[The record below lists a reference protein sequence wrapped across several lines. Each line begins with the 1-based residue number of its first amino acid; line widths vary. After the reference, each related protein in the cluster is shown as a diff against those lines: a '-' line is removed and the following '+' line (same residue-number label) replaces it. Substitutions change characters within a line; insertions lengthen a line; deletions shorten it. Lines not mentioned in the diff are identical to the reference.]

1 MLTYEQ
7 GASDTMLALAGGHLP
22 GHRTAVAVAEGNLGR
37 AIGPSMI
44 IHACA
49 SAEASLRR
57 VSRRQLQSAMLKAWQ
72 STFQMLQ

>member
-1 MLTYEQ
+1 VHP
-7 GASDTMLALAGGHLP
+7 SDTMLALAGGHLP

-44 IHACA
+44 LPACA
-49 SAEASLRR
+49 SAESEASLRLRR